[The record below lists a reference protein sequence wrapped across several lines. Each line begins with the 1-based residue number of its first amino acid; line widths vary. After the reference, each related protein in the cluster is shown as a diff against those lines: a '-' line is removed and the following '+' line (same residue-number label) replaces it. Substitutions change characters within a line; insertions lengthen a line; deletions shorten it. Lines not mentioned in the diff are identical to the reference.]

1 MNDQQ
6 SRHPPTL
13 PCRPAPPQAGPA
25 RREERRTVVGALRE
39 WHDARH
45 RYTETGY
52 VLVDENRRSPA
63 AAVFDALGSDYEE
76 AFAASGTHR
85 ASLAWLLERLPPAA
99 RVLDV
104 GSGTGRP
111 TAATLAAAGHRV
123 LGVDVSPVM
132 VEIASRQ
139 VPDAE
144 FRCGDIR
151 ETPVEDG
158 SFDAV
163 CLYFTLLQMSRAEQS
178 DLLRRLTRVL
188 RPGGLF
194 VLATVPLDVEGF
206 DGVFMG
212 QKVRVTSFAAQGV
225 IGLVRDAG
233 LTVLSEESVMFT
245 PAHPDA
251 TPEPQLFLHCRRED
265 MAPAD

>member
-1 MNDQQ
+1 MRGIGTQ
-6 SRHPPTL
+6 
-13 PCRPAPPQAGPA
+13 
-25 RREERRTVVGALRE
+25 RRGC
-39 WHDARH
+39 
-45 RYTETGY
+45 
-52 VLVDENRRSPA
+52 VLVDEKRRSPA
-63 AAVFDALGSDYEE
+63 AVVFDALGSDYER
-76 AFAASGTHR
+76 AFASSEAHR
-85 ASLAWLLERLPPAA
+85 ASLEWLLERLPPAG

-111 TAATLAAAGHRV
+111 TASTLAAAGHRV

-132 VEIASRQ
+132 VEIAARQ

-151 ETPVEDG
+151 ELPIEEE

-163 CLYFTLLQMSRAEQS
+163 CLYFALLQMSRAEQS
-178 DLLRRLTRVL
+178 DLLLRLPRLL

-194 VLATVPLDVEGF
+194 ALATVPLDVEGF

-212 QKVRVTSFAAQGV
+212 QNVRVTSFAAQDV

-233 LTVLSEESVMFT
+233 LTVLSEKSVMFT
-245 PAHPDA
+245 PTHPDA
-251 TPEPQLFLHCRRED
+251 APEPHLFLHCRREGGEE
-265 MAPAD
+265 PETP